1 MDAALFTKML
11 SDKNVLDLRKLG
23 YKFPQADIKEF
34 TELLKNGFYYSLPL
48 KDFSGQNIVYL
59 SSIAQVRLSAAKV
72 LLTPQNST
80 QLYGVKA
87 MEEEIVS
94 TFTIEQVDFTRDSV
108 RKILSGLAPTD
119 ESESRIFGMKKGL
132 EFISDPTNQI
142 SEETIYQLYE
152 MAIGA
157 YLSEEDRLL
166 PGHFYR
172 HDSVY
177 VVGAKVE
184 HTGLPWQAL
193 PERMGELVA
202 FIREDSEINDLLKA
216 ALIHFYIAYL
226 HPYFDGNG
234 RMARLMHLWYLVQQ
248 GYSSALFVPLSEYIN
263 KSRKGYY
270 DAYTLAEE
278 NATIRGVVDATPFL
292 AYFIENVYHISV
304 LGFGKKSSHLG
315 IACCSLNEGEAPDIP
330 CQPCKLLGVLGFGI
344 FRHRPQ
350 LFQIH
355 IRRINGASKPVQ
367 LVYAFLGGDL
377 TESPEPFGAVG
388 IEVLQRNFHLIRCC
402 AEPCKR
408 LVDGFLLTGKIQIFG
423 FAAILGLGNAK
434 HPRIIQ
440 IRWEGLSVI

>member
-108 RKILSGLAPTD
+108 RKILSGLAPAD

-157 YLSEEDRLL
+157 YLSVEDRLL

-248 GYSSALFVPLSEYIN
+248 GYSSALFVPSPPLSHLPGSN
-263 KSRKGYY
+263 
-270 DAYTLAEE
+270 DPT
-278 NATIRGVVDATPFL
+278 VP
-292 AYFIENVYHISV
+292 
-304 LGFGKKSSHLG
+304 KSSGH
-315 IACCSLNEGEAPDIP
+315 IQCSYTNSPSH
-330 CQPCKLLGVLGFGI
+330 
-344 FRHRPQ
+344 RYHRP
-350 LFQIH
+350 LKRFRTAFSAYSSPSLSARHIH
-355 IRRINGASKPVQ
+355 RWPTKHLHSSLARKYIARCLSK
-367 LVYAFLGGDL
+367 
-377 TESPEPFGAVG
+377 
-388 IEVLQRNFHLIRCC
+388 R
-402 AEPCKR
+402 
-408 LVDGFLLTGKIQIFG
+408 
-423 FAAILGLGNAK
+423 
-434 HPRIIQ
+434 
-440 IRWEGLSVI
+440 

>member
-11 SDKNVLDLRKLG
+11 SDKNVLDLRGLG
-23 YKFPQADIKEF
+23 YQFLQADIKEF
-34 TELLKNGFYYSLPL
+34 TELLKNGFYHSLPL
-48 KDFSGQNIVYL
+48 KDFSGQDLVYL
-59 SSIAQVRLSAAKV
+59 SNITQVHLSAAKV

-87 MEEEIVS
+87 MAEEIIS

-132 EFISDPTNQI
+132 EFISDPANQI
-142 SEETIYQLYE
+142 TEESIYHLYE

-157 YLSEEDRLL
+157 YLPEEDWLL

-184 HTGLPWQAL
+184 YTGLPWQAL
-193 PERMGELVA
+193 PERMGELVV
-202 FIREDSEINDLLKA
+202 FIYEDPEIDDLLKA
-216 ALIHFYIAYL
+216 ALIHFYMAFL

-270 DAYTLAEE
+270 NAYTLVEE
-278 NATIRGVVDATPFL
+278 NAAISGMVDATPFL
-292 AYFIENVYHISV
+292 VYFIENVYH
-304 LGFGKKSSHLG
+304 
-315 IACCSLNEGEAPDIP
+315 
-330 CQPCKLLGVLGFGI
+330 KL
-344 FRHRPQ
+344 
-350 LFQIH
+350 
-355 IRRINGASKPVQ
+355 NGALPTTQ
-367 LVYAFLGGDL
+367 TTAAFQEALSHGQVTEKEKSLWEFVLSAYGDTDFPPSSWKRIL
-377 TESPEPFGAVG
+377 ETPPMRRSAV
-388 IEVLQRNFHLIRCC
+388 L
-402 AEPCKR
+402 P
-408 LVDGFLLTGKIQIFG
+408 
-423 FAAILGLGNAK
+423 
-434 HPRIIQ
+434 
-440 IRWEGLSVI
+440 

>member
-34 TELLKNGFYYSLPL
+34 TELLKNGFYHSLPL

-59 SSIAQVRLSAAKV
+59 SSIAQVRLSAARV

-94 TFTIEQVDFTRDSV
+94 TFTIEQQVDFTRDSV

-132 EFISDPTNQI
+132 EFISDPANQI
-142 SEETIYQLYE
+142 TEETIHQLYE

-157 YLSEEDRLL
+157 YLPEEDRLL

-184 HTGLPWQAL
+184 HTGLLWQAL

-202 FIREDSEINDLLKA
+202 FIHEESEINDLLKA
-216 ALIHFYIAYL
+216 ALIHFYMAYL

-263 KSRKGYY
+263 KSRKSYY
-270 DAYTLAEE
+270 DAYTLVEE
-278 NATIRGVVDATPFL
+278 NAGISDILDATPFL
-292 AYFIENVYHISV
+292 VYFIENVYH
-304 LGFGKKSSHLG
+304 
-315 IACCSLNEGEAPDIP
+315 
-330 CQPCKLLGVLGFGI
+330 KL
-344 FRHRPQ
+344 
-350 LFQIH
+350 
-355 IRRINGASKPVQ
+355 NGALPAVQ
-367 LVYAFLGGDL
+367 TTAAFQAALSQGQITEKEKSLWEFVLSAYGDTEFSTKQLGKDFGNAAYATIRSF
-377 TESPEPFGAVG
+377 
-388 IEVLQRNFHLIRCC
+388 VLKF
-402 AEPCKR
+402 EK
-408 LVDGFLLTGKIQIFG
+408 
-423 FAAILGLGNAK
+423 LGLLQSARYGNRVKYAV
-434 HPRIIQ
+434 RM
-440 IRWEGLSVI
+440 S